1 MACRVGSLE
10 TWTPDMGP
18 ELMQPGWLRR
28 VSGGEFVGA
37 GTGGLLAFPARR
49 HAKIIM
55 AQLDLV
61 LAPS

>member
-1 MACRVGSLE
+1 
-10 TWTPDMGP
+10 MGP